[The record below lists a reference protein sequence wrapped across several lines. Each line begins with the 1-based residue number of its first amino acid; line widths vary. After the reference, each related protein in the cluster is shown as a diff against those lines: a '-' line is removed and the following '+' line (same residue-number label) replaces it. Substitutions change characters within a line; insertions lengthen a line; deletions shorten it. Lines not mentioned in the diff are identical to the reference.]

1 MVDTDTTDS
10 PGGESVSVY
19 LAVQTSGYGALP
31 GPYIIKIVMPFGS
44 FERNENIGKRSDLI
58 VFDL

>member
-1 MVDTDTTDS
+1 MGDADTTDS

-19 LAVQTSGYGALP
+19 LALQTSGHRALP
-31 GPYIIKIVMPFGS
+31 GPYIIKIGMPFGN
-44 FERNENIGKRSDLI
+44 FMRDENIWKRSDLI